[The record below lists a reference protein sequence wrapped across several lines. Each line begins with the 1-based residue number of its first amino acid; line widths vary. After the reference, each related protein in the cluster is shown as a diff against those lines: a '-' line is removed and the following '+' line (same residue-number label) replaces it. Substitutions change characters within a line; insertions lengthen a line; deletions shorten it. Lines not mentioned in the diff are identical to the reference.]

1 MQSEYLDKKMN
12 GNKPGRAY
20 LEVKNIER
28 KHNFTNKN
36 FLTEQEVKEAADELS
51 DNRGEED
58 LDRDLVKREVERIN
72 QKLSIYRNNP
82 VGSMTQEKE
91 NGRVRICS

>member
-1 MQSEYLDKKMN
+1 M
-12 GNKPGRAY
+12 
-20 LEVKNIER
+20 
-28 KHNFTNKN
+28 
-36 FLTEQEVKEAADELS
+36 TEQEVKEAAGELS

-58 LDRDLVKREVERIN
+58 LDRNLVEREVERIN

-91 NGRVRICS
+91 NGRARVYFFQLNNMSSKGIRDTKITILKLA